1 METVPI
7 ITESVQYGVIG
18 ICIMLIIADAVKV
31 RSFIAAQMKLHEKID
46 QLNVTINELTTEV
59 KMLTIR
65 TKMSKRGMTTS
76 SCLLPNSPDNNG

>member
-1 METVPI
+1 METIPI

-31 RSFIAAQMKLHEKID
+31 RSFIAAQMKLHDKID

-65 TKMSKRGMTTS
+65 TKIAKRTMNQSGVQFPPVS
-76 SCLLPNSPDNNG
+76 

>member
-1 METVPI
+1 METIPI

-31 RSFIAAQMKLHEKID
+31 RSFIAAQMKLHDKID
-46 QLNVTINELTTEV
+46 QLNVTISELTTEV

-65 TKMSKRGMTTS
+65 TKMAKRTMNQSGIM
-76 SCLLPNSPDNNG
+76 NNG